1 MAAGACRRA
10 LSRVRR
16 AGDRDAGRRRAW
28 PDLGDRRLLDR
39 IWYLAGRALASAPE
53 APAEVTA
60 AARPL
65 PLDAGIQ
72 GSDEL
77 VFDLSVGGHPGED
90 IQGEL
95 RRLRR
100 SVRALLHEGA
110 VDVANR
116 QDPGEVVD
124 LLSLQTVGIAAAV
137 EIFMM
142 MAHDVVDLRGDDRR
156 LRAKI
161 VVADAGMTFDD
172 VEFLARQLSRLVQN
186 FERYFRF
193 ADVVQQPGNRDRQNV
208 GSAHAGAV
216 SERGRNPGDDQ
227 AVLERTLVI
236 AAHGVQPFGQADV
249 GDRLDDLIPRL

>member
-16 AGDRDAGRRRAW
+16 AGDRDAGCRRAW

-53 APAEVTA
+53 ASAEVSA

-77 VFDLSVGGHPGED
+77 VFDLSVGGHAGED

-142 MAHDVVDLRGDDRR
+142 MAHDVVDLRRDDGR
-156 LRAKI
+156 LCAKI
-161 VVADAGMTFDD
+161 VVADAGMPFDD
-172 VEFLARQLSRLVQN
+172 VEFLVRQFSRLVQN
-186 FERYFRF
+186 F
-193 ADVVQQPGNRDRQNV
+193 A
-208 GSAHAGAV
+208 
-216 SERGRNPGDDQ
+216 
-227 AVLERTLVI
+227 
-236 AAHGVQPFGQADV
+236 
-249 GDRLDDLIPRL
+249 